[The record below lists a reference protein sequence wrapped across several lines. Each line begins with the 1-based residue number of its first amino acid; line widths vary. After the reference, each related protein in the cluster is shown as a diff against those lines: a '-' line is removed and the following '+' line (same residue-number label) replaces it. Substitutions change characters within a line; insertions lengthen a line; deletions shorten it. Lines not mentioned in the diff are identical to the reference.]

1 MRKTIMLNNTIKMKS
16 SIIICT
22 YNEEKTIADVVSSS
36 CKLNPDCEIVVIDD
50 GSTDNTE
57 KILTEL
63 SGKYSFKYEKLEK
76 NMGKSWAM
84 AHGIEI
90 SGNDI
95 VLFFDSDVSNIKKE
109 HFDILL
115 KPLYDNIADMVLGQ
129 PSETLIDYRIN
140 PFRALTGERA
150 LFKKDVIPILDEIR
164 DIRFGVET
172 FLNLY
177 YQAKGK
183 RIKYVL
189 MKGLKHPSTYEKT
202 GSVSIATKKYLSEGN
217 EIAETILNNHDLI
230 NQRVELLISK
240 TNLNA
245 KKKIDSLQNDINI
258 KLQDIKVKLNI

>member
-1 MRKTIMLNNTIKMKS
+1 MKT

-22 YNEEKTIADVVSSS
+22 YNEEKTISDVLIGC
-36 CKLNPDCEIVVIDD
+36 CKLNPDCEIIVVDD

-57 KILTEL
+57 NILNEL
-63 SGKYSFKYEKLEK
+63 TRGYSFRYERFEK
-76 NMGKSWAM
+76 NMGKSRAM
-84 AHGIEI
+84 AHGAEI
-90 SGNDI
+90 SENDI
-95 VLFFDSDVSNIKKE
+95 ILFFDADVSNIVKD
-109 HFDILL
+109 HFDELL
-115 KPLYDNIADMVLGQ
+115 KPIIDNTADMVLGQ
-129 PSETLIDYRIN
+129 PSETLIDYHIN

-150 LFKKDVIPILDEIR
+150 LLKNDIIPVLNEIR

-189 MKGLKHPSTYEKT
+189 LKDLKHPSTYEKS
-202 GSVSIATKKYLSEGN
+202 GSVSIATKKYIDEGK
-217 EIAETILNNHDLI
+217 EIAMTIMNNHNLI

-245 KKKIDSLQNDINI
+245 KKKVDSLQNDINN
-258 KLQDIKVKLNI
+258 KLQDIKEKLNF

>member
-1 MRKTIMLNNTIKMKS
+1 MKA

-22 YNEEKTIADVVSSS
+22 YNEEKTIADVLIPC
-36 CKLNPDCEIVVIDD
+36 CKLNPDCEIIVVDD

-57 KILTEL
+57 NILNEL
-63 SGKYSFKYEKLEK
+63 SKEYSFCYERLSN

-84 AHGIEI
+84 ARGVEI
-90 SGNDI
+90 SKSDI
-95 VLFFDSDVSNIKKE
+95 ILFFDADVSNIMKE
-109 HFDILL
+109 HFDEIL
-115 KPLYDNIADMVLGQ
+115 KPVIDNSADMVLGQ

-140 PFRALTGERA
+140 PFKPLTGERA
-150 LFKKDVIPILDEIR
+150 LLMKDILPVLDKIR

-177 YQAKGK
+177 YEAQGK

-189 MKGLKHPSTYEKT
+189 MKGLRHPSTFEKS
-202 GSVSIATKKYLSEGN
+202 GSVNIAAKKYLKEGK
-217 EIAETILNNHDLI
+217 EIAVTILKNHDLI

-245 KKKIDSLQNDINI
+245 RKKIDLLQNDINI
-258 KLQDIKVKLNI
+258 KLQEFKNKVDKLSEE